1 VAVKLPQFSQLV
13 GGKWHFS
20 APVKSGI
27 FAGNAQFSMNHFE
40 LFELPIQLKVDP
52 KDLPRKYM
60 ELSKKFHPDY
70 YANATPSEQAIA
82 LERSA
87 QLNEAFKVLKDPLA
101 TIRYVLTLKNLMQA
115 EEKYTLSQHF
125 LMEVLELNEQLM
137 ELRSQPD
144 PEQVNQIGQQ
154 VAELGQQIDQEV
166 APVINNYQEGVTDP
180 SALLQVKEYYYR
192 KKYLD
197 RMLRQLEELGFNSSL

>member
-1 VAVKLPQFSQLV
+1 
-13 GGKWHFS
+13 
-20 APVKSGI
+20 
-27 FAGNAQFSMNHFE
+27 MNHFE

-70 YANATPSEQAIA
+70 YAQATPSEQAIA

-87 QLNEAFKVLKDPLA
+87 QLNEAFKVFKDPVA
-101 TIRYVLTLKNLMQA
+101 TIRYVLTLKKLMEP
-115 EEKYTLSQHF
+115 EEKYTLSQDF
-125 LMEVLELNEQLM
+125 LLEVLELNEQLM
-137 ELRSQPD
+137 DLRSEPN
-144 PEQVNQIGQQ
+144 PELVNTIGQQ
-154 VAELGQQIDQEV
+154 VAELGRQIDQEV
-166 APVINNYQEGVTDP
+166 APVISNYQEGVTAE

-197 RMLRQLEELGFNSSL
+197 RMLRQLEELGYTSLS